1 MRTSRER
8 TCRTCFGI
16 LLAIGVLFLFVGL
29 LVVPVLPYFQLDA
42 VLSPGELADPAKRA
56 ASLALLQKAS
66 GNQWLLWTAGGL
78 AVTVASAVGLRAA
91 WQPWY
96 APRPF

>member
-1 MRTSRER
+1 MTTSRER
-8 TCRTCFGI
+8 TCRACLGV
-16 LLAIGVLFLFVGL
+16 LLATGVFFLVVGL
-29 LVVPVLPYFQLDA
+29 LVVPVLPHIQLDA

-56 ASLALLQKAS
+56 ATITLLQKAS

-78 AVTVASAVGLRAA
+78 AVTVVSAVGLRAA
-91 WQPWY
+91 WPPWY